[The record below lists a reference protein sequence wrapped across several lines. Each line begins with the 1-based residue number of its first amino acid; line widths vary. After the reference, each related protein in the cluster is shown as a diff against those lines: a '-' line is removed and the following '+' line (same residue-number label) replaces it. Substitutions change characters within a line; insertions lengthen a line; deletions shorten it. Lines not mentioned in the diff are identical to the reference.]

1 MARSKPY
8 TLALG
13 ILDIIML
20 LLTAGVWIVVIL
32 VRELYRRQ

>member
-13 ILDIIML
+13 FLDLGL
-20 LLTAGVWIVVIL
+20 LFLTAGAWFVVIII
-32 VRELYRRQ
+32 RELYRRQ

>member
-13 ILDIIML
+13 IVDIILIFLTGGAWLIVML
-20 LLTAGVWIVVIL
+20 I
-32 VRELYRRQ
+32 RELYRRK